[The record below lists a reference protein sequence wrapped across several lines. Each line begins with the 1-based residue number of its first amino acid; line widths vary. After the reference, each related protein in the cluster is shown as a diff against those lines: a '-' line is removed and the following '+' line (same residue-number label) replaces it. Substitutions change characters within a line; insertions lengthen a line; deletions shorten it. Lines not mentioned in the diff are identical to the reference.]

1 MPREPSHGRGASCP
15 ACRAK
20 VWRARWNGLTIYLD
34 HELALDIPPAGRGV
48 GAMVYRGDEW
58 TGAKRTDSL
67 ASYEVRL
74 VHNCPGTQPGNPP
87 TTVGGQPR
95 PARPALSESESEATT
110 MTDPWDSPGSTAGV
124 DFEELNGRLLV
135 ITPHAAEEVNTSF
148 GEKECVRADLVVLD
162 GPSASTEYKD
172 TLIFPKVLIGQL
184 RSTIGTGRMV
194 LGRLGQGV
202 AKPGQKPP
210 WLLADPTEAD
220 RKVAGKW
227 YETRQAKSLPF

>member
-1 MPREPSHGRGASCP
+1 
-15 ACRAK
+15 
-20 VWRARWNGLTIYLD
+20 
-34 HELALDIPPAGRGV
+34 
-48 GAMVYRGDEW
+48 MVYRVHEGKW
-58 TGAKRTDSL
+58 TGVKPTDNL
-67 ASYEVRL
+67 AMIRL
-74 VHNCPGTQPGNPP
+74 IHNCPGKPSGKPP
-87 TTVGGQPR
+87 TTVGGQGKR
-95 PARPALSESESEATT
+95 PGRETTYVVAGRSAHVSESESEATT

-124 DFEELNGRLLV
+124 DFEELNGRLLI

-162 GPSASTEYKD
+162 GPGALTEYKD
-172 TLIFPKVLIGQL
+172 TLVFPKVLIGQL

-220 RKVAGKW
+220 RKIAGKW